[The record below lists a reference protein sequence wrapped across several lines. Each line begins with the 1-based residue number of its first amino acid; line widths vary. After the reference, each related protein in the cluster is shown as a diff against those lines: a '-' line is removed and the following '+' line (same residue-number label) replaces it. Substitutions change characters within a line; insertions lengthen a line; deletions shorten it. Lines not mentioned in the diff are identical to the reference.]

1 MNFNFKTLSL
11 GSLAAIALIA
21 APLTWVHTANAEG
34 NGRGGY
40 PLEQLT
46 LTEAQSSQVEAI
58 RTETRSQMEA
68 VLTPEQRQTLA
79 ASDSPREGFRALDLS
94 DDQRSEIRSLRES
107 SREQINAILTDEQRQ
122 QLAELP
128 GRGDQ
133 GGQGNRGGRG
143 QHLEALNLTEAQ
155 STQIEAIRSDARS
168 QMEAVLTAEQ
178 RATLGDGEPDRRAW
192 KSLDLTDE
200 QREQMQAIHEASHE
214 QISAVLTEE
223 QRQQLPERP
232 QGRLGGSSD
241 SPRTGS

>member
-34 NGRGGY
+34 NSRGGH

-46 LTEAQSSQVEAI
+46 LTEAQSTQVEAI

-79 ASDSPREGFRALDLS
+79 ASNSPREGFRALDLS
-94 DDQRSEIRSLRES
+94 DDQRSEIRTLRES

-128 GRGDQ
+128 GQ
-133 GGQGNRGGRG
+133 GGDRGGRG

-178 RATLGDGEPDRRAW
+178 RATLGEGEPDRRAW

-200 QREQMQAIHEASHE
+200 QREQMRAIHEASHE

-232 QGRLGGSSD
+232 QGRRGGSSD